1 MDLDALRYGNFS
13 KLGEAVTDWQE
24 MTKNLKTLAEDA
36 DKNLKGQADKANW
49 AGVNATVTRE
59 FIDKTAGEFTDA
71 HTQADTVAKI
81 LDDTRGELVG
91 YREQLNAAIERGT
104 AKHLTVGDAGDGTFF
119 VTTNPRP
126 DWYSDLSGQKNTAS
140 RKDADDLRDEIQRIL
155 DKATESDTTAAKA
168 LRLIVDSA
176 KYGFSGADYDNR
188 DEAAKAIAD
197 ADAMAKI
204 LAKNPH
210 DVTNTELATLNANLA
225 KYKNDPLFSEEF
237 ATTVGPKKLLTFY
250 AGVAD
255 PYQGQYD
262 PKRAEQVKQLQKNL
276 GNTLGQATLSDSDK
290 MQGWEQQMIKL
301 GPDQLGI
308 DDASNPTGYGVMSNL
323 MRFGDYDDQFL
334 NDYGNKL
341 LDYDKKVNGEGINL
355 WVNNANQG
363 DLNYWGYKNDRG
375 RDPVTGFLQALGHN
389 PGASEEFFARPD
401 TTEYNISGPVD
412 MISGRD
418 TVDKASELNEHLKYL
433 TQDRVWVSDSTLEGD
448 HDFVAGRQALG
459 HALESATTGYS
470 YDATA
475 ADIKAGGEHRT
486 PATASVME
494 EVAYL
499 YGSEDGPD
507 LLHSQPELAA
517 SLGKMAGAYIDDIDY
532 SLSGVGENNMDKGT
546 FPAAY
551 EGRANFTNKGAINFL
566 SVLGHDENSHRV
578 VTAAQHLYTLSAL
591 DRYPPSSDTNI
602 GHAHDALIA
611 GAQARGILDNAR
623 VEQAES
629 DYKANSEDANKSLGR
644 SADWIKLGV
653 GATVGV
659 GVAAIPLPGTTAAAM
674 LIAPVAADTVG
685 EAVNTFIGQQI
696 DKGVDAAED
705 DPAKQAQLTSSEF
718 YARGINQMG
727 KAYNTYIDG
736 SPKTADIVDGQ
747 NWDQDINNAY
757 YGTGTGENDSRGQ
770 APYKD

>member
-1 MDLDALRYGNFS
+1 MDLDALRYGNFHQ
-13 KLGEAVTDWQE
+13 LGEAITDWEE
-24 MTKNLKTLAEDA
+24 MAKNLKTLAEDA

-49 AGVNATVTRE
+49 AGLNATVTRE

-81 LDDTRGELVG
+81 LSDTRGELIG
-91 YREQLNAAIERGT
+91 YRDQLTAAIERGT
-104 AKHLTVGDAGDGTFF
+104 GKHLTVGDGGDGTFF
-119 VTTNPRP
+119 VTTNTRP
-126 DWYSDLSGQKNTAS
+126 DWYSDPSGQKDPAGQ
-140 RKDADDLRDEIQRIL
+140 KDANDLRDEIQGIL

-176 KYGFSGADYDNR
+176 KYGFSGADYENR

-225 KYKNDPLFSEEF
+225 KYKNDPLFAEEF
-237 ATTVGPKKLLTFY
+237 ATQVGPKKLLTFY

-262 PKRAEQVKQLQKNL
+262 PKRGEQVKQLQKNL
-276 GNTLGQATLSDSDK
+276 GNTIGLATLSDSDK
-290 MQGWEQQMIKL
+290 MQSWEQRMIKL

-308 DDASNPTGYGVMSNL
+308 DDASDPTGYAVMSNL

-375 RDPVTGFLQALGHN
+375 RDPVTGFLEALGHN
-389 PGASEEFFARPD
+389 PGASEQFFARPD
-401 TTEYNISGPVD
+401 VTEYTISD
-412 MISGRD
+412 RD

-433 TQDRVWVSDSTLEGD
+433 TQDRVWVSDTTLEGD
-448 HDFVAGRQALG
+448 HDFVAGRAALG
-459 HALESATTGYS
+459 HALEAATTGYS
-470 YDATA
+470 YDVTA
-475 ADIKAGGEHRT
+475 ADVKAGGEHRT
-486 PATASVME
+486 PATAAVME

-499 YGSEDGPD
+499 YGSKDGPD
-507 LLHSQPELAA
+507 LLHAQPEMAE

-532 SLSGVGENNMDKGT
+532 NLSGVGEHKMDAGT

-551 EGRANFTNKGAINFL
+551 QGRADFTNEGAINFL
-566 SVLGHDENSHRV
+566 SVLGQDENSHRA

-591 DRYPPSSDTNI
+591 DKYPPTTDANI

-611 GAQARGILDNAR
+611 GTQARGILDNSR
-623 VEQAES
+623 VEQATA
-629 DYKANSEDANKSLGR
+629 DYGAASEETNKSLGR

-653 GATVGV
+653 GASVGV

-685 EAVNTFIGQQI
+685 EAVNTFIGHQI
-696 DKGVDAAED
+696 DKGVDDAEAK
-705 DPAKQAQLTSSEF
+705 PAQQAQLTSSEF
-718 YARGINQMG
+718 YKKGINQAG
-727 KAYNTYIDG
+727 EAYATYVDGNTKATD
-736 SPKTADIVDGQ
+736 TADNQ
-747 NWDQDINNAY
+747 NWDQDLNNAY
-757 YGTGTGENDSRGQ
+757 YGTGTGENEYRGR
-770 APYKD
+770 APHED

>member
-1 MDLDALRYGNFS
+1 MDLDALRYGNFHQ
-13 KLGEAVTDWQE
+13 LGEAITDWQE
-24 MTKNLKTLAEDA
+24 MTKNLKTLADDA
-36 DKNLKGQADKANW
+36 DKNLKGQAHKANW

-59 FIDKTAGEFTDA
+59 FIDKTAGEFADA
-71 HTQADTVAKI
+71 HTQADTVSKI
-81 LDDTRGELVG
+81 LSDTREELIG
-91 YREQLNAAIERGT
+91 YRDQLNAAIERG
-104 AKHLTVGDAGDGTFF
+104 AGKHLTVGDAGDGTFF
-119 VTTNPRP
+119 VTANTRP
-126 DWYSDLSGQKNTAS
+126 DWYSDPSGQKDATS
-140 RKDADDLRDEIQRIL
+140 QKDVNDLRDEIQRIL

-188 DEAAKAIAD
+188 DEAAKAIKD

-210 DVTNTELATLNANLA
+210 DVTTTELASLNANLA

-262 PKRAEQVKQLQKNL
+262 PKRAEQVKQLQRNL
-276 GNTLGQATLSDSDK
+276 GNTIGRATLSDSER

-308 DDASNPTGYGVMSNL
+308 DDASDPTGYAVMSNL

-375 RDPVTGFLQALGHN
+375 RDPVTGFLEALGHN
-389 PGASEEFFARPD
+389 PGASEQFFARPD
-401 TTEYNISGPVD
+401 VTEYTIGD
-412 MISGRD
+412 RD
-418 TVDKASELNEHLKYL
+418 PVDKASELNEHLKYL
-433 TQDRVWVSDSTLEGD
+433 TQDRVWVSDSTLGGD

-459 HALESATTGYS
+459 RALEAATTGYS
-470 YDATA
+470 YDAGA
-475 ADIKAGGEHRT
+475 EAIKAGGDRRT
-486 PATASVME
+486 PATAAVIE

-499 YGSEDGPD
+499 YGSKDGPT
-507 LLHSQPELAA
+507 LLHNQPEAAA
-517 SLGKMAGAYIDDIDY
+517 SLGRIAGAYIDDLDY
-532 SLSGVGENNMDKGT
+532 NLSGVGEHKMDTGS

-551 EGRANFTNKGAINFL
+551 QGRANFTNEGAINFL
-566 SVLGHDENSHRV
+566 SVLGQNEDSHGA
-578 VTAAQHLYTLSAL
+578 VTTAQHLYTLSLL
-591 DRYPPSSDTNI
+591 DKYPPTTDANI
-602 GHAHDALIA
+602 EHAHDGLIA
-611 GAQARGILDNAR
+611 GSQARGILDNSR
-623 VEQAES
+623 VEQAAK
-629 DYKANSEDANKSLGR
+629 DFGATSEEANKSLGR

-653 GATVGV
+653 GAGVGV
-659 GVAAIPLPGTTAAAM
+659 GVAAIPVPGTTAAAM

-685 EAVNTFIGQQI
+685 EAVNTFIGHQI
-696 DKGVDAAED
+696 DKQVDDAESKPD
-705 DPAKQAQLTSSEF
+705 EQAQLTSSEF
-718 YARGINQMG
+718 YKTGINQLG
-727 KAYNTYIDG
+727 EAYGTY
-736 SPKTADIVDGQ
+736 VDGNPKAVQIADSQ

-757 YGTGTGENDSRGQ
+757 YGIGSGENQYRGRL
-770 APYKD
+770 PYED